1 MNQIVV
7 ADLYQ
12 MQRVN
17 GKFSH
22 EHKTLSHPNQKVML
36 SYVEEVNANSVDS
49 GKCYVI
55 NHEATKANEIERQ
68 EKLAALEIEN
78 EASKISAKDL
88 LGAISKGVKAEKLEK
103 SEKSVKTE
111 PTVTENVLVNDAEK
125 KTRAPRR
132 AKQPD

>member
-22 EHKTLSHPNQKVML
+22 EHKILAHPNQKVML

-49 GKCYVI
+49 GKCYII
-55 NHEATKANEIERQ
+55 NKEATKANEIERE
-68 EKLAALEIEN
+68 EKLAALELEN

-88 LGAISKGVKAEKLEK
+88 LGAISKSVKAEK
-103 SEKSVKTE
+103 SVKVT
-111 PTVTENVLVNDAEK
+111 PTVTDNDTVNDAEK

>member
-1 MNQIVV
+1 MDQIVV
-7 ADLYQ
+7 VDLYQ

-22 EHKTLSHPNQKVML
+22 EHKILSHPNQKVLL

-49 GKCYVI
+49 GKCYII
-55 NHEATKANEIERQ
+55 NKEATKANEIERE
-68 EKLAALEIEN
+68 EKLAALELEN
-78 EASKISAKDL
+78 EASKISAKDI
-88 LGAISKGVKAEKLEK
+88 LGAISKGVKAEK
-103 SEKSVKTE
+103 SVKVE
-111 PTVTENVLVNDAEK
+111 PAVTDNVLVNDAEK

>member
-22 EHKTLSHPNQKVML
+22 EHKTLSHPNQKVLL

-49 GKCYVI
+49 GKCYII
-55 NHEATKANEIERQ
+55 NKEATKANEIERE
-68 EKLAALEIEN
+68 EKLAALELEN

-88 LGAISKGVKAEKLEK
+88 LGAISKSVKAEK
-103 SEKSVKTE
+103 SVKVE
-111 PTVTENVLVNDAEK
+111 PAVTDNDTVNDAEK

>member
-22 EHKTLSHPNQKVML
+22 EHKILAHPNQKVLL

-49 GKCYVI
+49 GKCYII
-55 NHEATKANEIERQ
+55 NKEATKANEIERQ
-68 EKLAALEIEN
+68 EKLAALELEN

-88 LGAISKGVKAEKLEK
+88 LGAISKSVKAEK
-103 SEKSVKTE
+103 SVKVE
-111 PTVTENVLVNDAEK
+111 PAVTDNDTVNDAEK

>member
-22 EHKTLSHPNQKVML
+22 EHKTLSHPNQKVLL

-49 GKCYVI
+49 GKCYII
-55 NHEATKANEIERQ
+55 NKEATKANEIERE
-68 EKLAALEIEN
+68 EKLAALELEN

-88 LGAISKGVKAEKLEK
+88 LGAISKGVKAEK
-103 SEKSVKTE
+103 SVKVT
-111 PTVTENVLVNDAEK
+111 PTVTDNDTVNDAEK

>member
-22 EHKTLSHPNQKVML
+22 EHKILAHPNQKVLL

-49 GKCYVI
+49 GKCYII
-55 NHEATKANEIERQ
+55 NKEATKANEIERE
-68 EKLAALEIEN
+68 EKLAALELEN

-88 LGAISKGVKAEKLEK
+88 LGAISKSVKAEK
-103 SEKSVKTE
+103 SVKVE
-111 PTVTENVLVNDAEK
+111 PAVTDNDTVNDAEK

>member
-1 MNQIVV
+1 MSKIVV

-22 EHKTLSHPNQKVML
+22 EHKILAHPNQKVML
-36 SYVEEVNANSVDS
+36 SYVEEVNANSIDS

-68 EKLAALEIEN
+68 EKLAALELEN

-88 LGAISKGVKAEKLEK
+88 LGAISKGVKAEKP
-103 SEKSVKTE
+103 EKSVKVET
-111 PTVTENVLVNDAEK
+111 TVTDNVPVNDAEK

>member
-1 MNQIVV
+1 MSKIVV

-22 EHKTLSHPNQKVML
+22 EHKILAHPNQKVML

-68 EKLAALEIEN
+68 EKLAALELEN

-88 LGAISKGVKAEKLEK
+88 LGAISKSVKAEKP
-103 SEKSVKTE
+103 EKSVKVET
-111 PTVTENVLVNDAEK
+111 TVTDNDLVNDAEK

>member
-22 EHKTLSHPNQKVML
+22 EHKILAHPNQKVLL
-36 SYVEEVNANSVDS
+36 SYIEEVNANSVDS
-49 GKCYVI
+49 GKCYII
-55 NHEATKANEIERQ
+55 NKEATKANEIERE
-68 EKLAALEIEN
+68 EKLAALELEN

-88 LGAISKGVKAEKLEK
+88 LGAISKSVKAEK
-103 SEKSVKTE
+103 SVKVE
-111 PTVTENVLVNDAEK
+111 PAVTDNDTVNDAEK